1 MEKKRVIKSL
11 EKLDG
16 DLKNLLKKNYP
27 DGFENSLTRL
37 TNAQNEP
44 FFVVPLET
52 EDTMYLVKIAVT
64 KNSEGEYD
72 IEVDDDLG
80 EDAEDVKEEFD
91 DPEPDPSYD
100 PDFDEN

>member
-11 EKLDG
+11 EKLDT
-16 DLKNLLKKNYP
+16 DLRNLLKQRYP
-27 DGFENSLTRL
+27 DGFENYLTRL

-52 EDTMYLVKIAVT
+52 KDTTYLVKIAVT

-72 IEVDDDLG
+72 IDVEDDLVDDTDEVN
-80 EDAEDVKEEFD
+80 EDFD
-91 DPEPDPSYD
+91 DPSYD
-100 PDFDEN
+100 PDFEDD

>member
-11 EKLDG
+11 ENLDPS
-16 DLKNLLKKNYP
+16 LKNLLKKRYP
-27 DGFENSLTRL
+27 DGFESHLMRL
-37 TNAQNEP
+37 TNAKNEP

-72 IEVDDDLG
+72 LDIDDDMDDD
-80 EDAEDVKEEFD
+80 EDLDVGD
-91 DPEPDPSYD
+91 DYD
-100 PDFDEN
+100 PDFEG

>member
-11 EKLDG
+11 ENLDPT
-16 DLKNLLKKNYP
+16 LKTQLKKKYP
-27 DGFENSLTRL
+27 DGFESYLMRL
-37 TNAQNEP
+37 TNAKNEP

-72 IEVDDDLG
+72 LEVDDD
-80 EDAEDVKEEFD
+80 DNVDDDDDIDVGD
-91 DPEPDPSYD
+91 DYD
-100 PDFDEN
+100 PDFEG